1 MLYHH
6 FLSWTLLPRI
16 PHLFL
21 SPLPF
26 LFASHPPVFVQVYA
40 FDQSLSSLPILWIRL
55 WAIIISL
62 PSCRG
67 FFFFMCH
74 NILSPALVNLLLFLL
89 FLLLFLLQHISH
101 THTHTHILSLFSLSP
116 PLIPIVITTQ
126 TSLARWWFYN
136 AIPINIHFFFLF
148 LWKFAMRLRW
158 DVRMCIC
165 IQRPWTRV

>member
-21 SPLPF
+21 SSLPF

-101 THTHTHILSLFSLSP
+101 TYSHSYTLSLLSP

-136 AIPINIHFFFLF
+136 GNTNQYSFLF